1 MPRKVSC
8 REATVHY
15 IDAFKGQPELGGG
28 RNIIPAPDCSWEA
41 TGGTDDE
48 VLNSLDEHVRSHHRL
63 EPKEAP
69 SGVRDR
75 IRQLIASI

>member
-8 REATVHY
+8 REATVRY
-15 IDAFKGQPELGGG
+15 IDAFHGLGKLGGQ
-28 RNIIPAPDCSWEA
+28 NIIPPPDCSWEA

-48 VLNSLDEHVRSHHRL
+48 VLDSLEKHVRGHHGL
-63 EPKEAP
+63 EPNDAP

-75 IRQLIASI
+75 IRRLIASI